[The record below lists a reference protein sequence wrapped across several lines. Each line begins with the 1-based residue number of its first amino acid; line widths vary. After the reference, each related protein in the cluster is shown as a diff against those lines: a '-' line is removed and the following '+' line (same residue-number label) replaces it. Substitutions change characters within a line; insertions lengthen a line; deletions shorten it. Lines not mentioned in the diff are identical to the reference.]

1 MMKKI
6 KHILGLMLII
16 LVSTTALAQEK
27 EMTEE
32 QKAQMEAQ
40 LEEYMEK
47 LNLSEAQLP
56 NFEEITKRY
65 GKQLMVLKESSKG
78 RLSKYKEFKSISAD
92 RNKEMQVLLSEE
104 QYTIYLATQEEM
116 QQKMK
121 EKRNN

>member
-1 MMKKI
+1 MKRI

-16 LVSTTALAQEK
+16 LVGTTALAQEK

-40 LEEYMEK
+40 LEDYIEK
-47 LNLSEAQLP
+47 LDLSEEQQP
-56 NFEEITKRY
+56 KFEEITKRY

-78 RLSKYKEFKSISAD
+78 RLSKYKEFKSINKN
-92 RNKEMQVLLSEE
+92 RNKEMEALLSEE

-121 EKRNN
+121 ENRNN

>member
-1 MMKKI
+1 M

-16 LVSTTALAQEK
+16 LVGTSALAQEK

-40 LEEYMEK
+40 LEDYIEK
-47 LNLSEAQLP
+47 LDLSEEQRP
-56 NFEEITKRY
+56 KFEEITKRY

-78 RLSKYKEFKSISAD
+78 RLSKYKEFKSINKD
-92 RNKEMQVLLSEE
+92 RNKEMEALLSEE
-104 QYTIYLATQEEM
+104 QYTIYMATQEEM

-121 EKRNN
+121 ENRNN

>member
-1 MMKKI
+1 MKTI
-6 KHILGLMLII
+6 KHILVLMVIT
-16 LVSTTALAQEK
+16 LVGTTAVAQEK

-40 LEEYMEK
+40 LEVYIEK
-47 LNLSEAQLP
+47 LHLSEAQQP

-65 GKQLMVLKESSKG
+65 GKQLMVLKESSRG

-92 RNKEMQVLLSEE
+92 RNKEMQAILSEE

-121 EKRNN
+121 ERRNN